1 MAGLKDGMGCTKL
14 PARFL
19 PIQRTGHILSTFF
32 ADEYVN
38 MYAVKTVTLQS
49 FFNTKNL
56 YDSNDF
62 FILYIQR
69 IGKKHHPIYNPYFTM
84 FKDVTNS
91 LSNIFLEIF
100 PHVM

>member
-19 PIQRTGHILSTFF
+19 PIQRTGHVLSTFF

-49 FFNTKNL
+49 FLMQKNCM
-56 YDSNDF
+56 
-62 FILYIQR
+62 I
-69 IGKKHHPIYNPYFTM
+69 K
-84 FKDVTNS
+84 
-91 LSNIFLEIF
+91 
-100 PHVM
+100 

>member
-19 PIQRTGHILSTFF
+19 PIRRTGRVLSTFF

-49 FFNTKNL
+49 FFNA
-56 YDSNDF
+56 
-62 FILYIQR
+62 
-69 IGKKHHPIYNPYFTM
+69 KKI
-84 FKDVTNS
+84 V
-91 LSNIFLEIF
+91 
-100 PHVM
+100 

>member
-19 PIQRTGHILSTFF
+19 PIHQTGHVLSTFF

-49 FFNTKNL
+49 FFNAKNCM
-56 YDSNDF
+56 
-62 FILYIQR
+62 I
-69 IGKKHHPIYNPYFTM
+69 K
-84 FKDVTNS
+84 
-91 LSNIFLEIF
+91 
-100 PHVM
+100 